1 MAITSLDGAI
11 AGMLPPFFFQKVGA
25 TMEAAG
31 VYYTTVYLAGNPGA
45 IATPAA
51 GVAGEALTTLSGQI
65 PFPGAVGGESVY
77 LARFTAAANVA
88 GRLLLVDRLWQ
99 NSGIVVTTTT
109 AQTIGSVAFP
119 ARDRDGAVTG
129 NNVLVGMEVRVATT
143 NAGAVTNTTMT
154 YTDATLGGGQVATIP
169 SFPATAVAGTFVPFA
184 LPAGGTGVGAI
195 ASVTLGTSYGAGAV
209 HLVAYRV
216 LASVAVGLA
225 NVGADADLVQLGMP
239 LCYANTVPTLIWL
252 PSATTAVSPTGEIV
266 FTQG

>member
-1 MAITSLDGAI
+1 
-11 AGMLPPFFFQKVGA
+11 
-25 TMEAAG
+25 MEAAG
-31 VYYTTVYLAGNPGA
+31 VYGTTVYQAGNPGA
-45 IATPAA
+45 IAAPAPGMA
-51 GVAGEALTTLSGQI
+51 GQALTSLSGQI
-65 PFPGAVGGESVY
+65 PFPGAVVGEDVY

-109 AQTIGSVAFP
+109 AQAVGSVAFP
-119 ARDRDGAVTG
+119 PRDRNGATTG
-129 NNVLVGMEVRVATT
+129 NNVLVGMEVRTATT
-143 NAGAVTNTTMT
+143 NAGAIANTTMN
-154 YTDATLGGGQVATIP
+154 YTDATLGAGQTATLP

-184 LPAGGTGVGAI
+184 LPAGGTGVRAI
-195 ASVTLGTSYGAGAV
+195 ASVTLGTSYVAGAV

-216 LASVAVGLA
+216 LASVAVSIP
-225 NVGADADLVQLGMP
+225 NVGADSDLVQLGMP